1 MPGSRSAVVE
11 AGSLGRGVTIAE
23 FAVVRSG
30 AVLGDDVIVHPHA
43 VIEAD
48 VVIGEGTEVM
58 PGAYR
63 PSPEKIGAIM
73 REPSFERRLS
83 IGPGPDRP
91 ERGRLLRHRDRRGH
105 SDR

>member
-1 MPGSRSAVVE
+1 MPGIHASAVVE

-48 VVIGEGTEVM
+48 VGSARA
-58 PGAYR
+58 PR
-63 PSPEKIGAIM
+63 
-73 REPSFERRLS
+73 
-83 IGPGPDRP
+83 
-91 ERGRLLRHRDRRGH
+91 
-105 SDR
+105 